1 MPRAI
6 ILAAIVWIL
15 VGGLA
20 LQASGDE
27 PDRMS
32 EPFEITADH
41 ISYEAERELYVAEG
55 NVHILQKGRSLTARW
70 VAFSK
75 KTGIGVAEG
84 DVEITEEADRMQAA
98 FMVFDVDTLQGTLYQ
113 VALDSGSSGF
123 RVRAEEMI
131 RTGKNTFT
139 VYDGVFTTC
148 RCDANKRNSWQIAT
162 KKADVELGGYG
173 KLQNSTFEVLG
184 VPVLWIPWMLVPIKS
199 ERESGLLLPQ
209 FSFGG
214 RGGASFGLPVFL
226 APLPQLN
233 VTVTPRYFVNRGYKQ
248 DVDLEY
254 VFGQRSGGRLFV
266 AGLYDHTDQ
275 ATESFNRRRWSVL
288 WEHDQFLPAKL
299 RWQTDLKL
307 ASDNLYTDDFREMQ
321 HYKTYRFNESTTNVA
336 RSFGESGGFGAMV
349 GARYA
354 DDLQGSTND
363 DRDQLIL
370 QRFAEARGDV
380 QPGTLTGPLGVETR
394 MDSELIH
401 FQAFNSPTSELQ
413 PFQPAG
419 DPLPPVV
426 PLPPPLRNNGRFY
439 DLGVNGR
446 FDDTPGVDGEGDGIY
461 EPGEPLD
468 EHGTRVVL
476 HPRFARPTPIGSLLE
491 LTPEIGYS
499 QTLYQ
504 TNAQNFAERGLVTAR
519 ADLKSRLAR
528 DYQLEDGGSVR
539 HVVEP
544 RLGFAWVS
552 EDVLG
557 RDQSHNPLFVPI
569 GSVAQSRFR
578 ALSLENVTRNPS
590 DRIDDTNEL
599 VMGVTQRFFTREN
612 ARAVP
617 RLRADL
623 LTAVDWNFKDDG
635 GVGSLFAEGRLLK
648 LGPLGSRLRGV
659 FNPASRAFKE
669 AEAEFNLGWPIPD
682 GFIRNVV
689 IAARYRYLRRLP
701 EFFETVRGDTS
712 SERVGDTEL
721 NQIDLTSQI
730 ELSARIRLSYR
741 AVYSLVGLTGFIR
754 NRGMI
759 EYVSKCRCWGVG
771 VSLYQ
776 ERRIGFGGGF
786 MIRFLGLGDDETEL
800 YDGGFGTGL
809 SF

>member
-1 MPRAI
+1 MW
-6 ILAAIVWIL
+6 ILAV
-15 VGGLA
+15 GLA

-32 EPFEITADH
+32 EPFEITADEIH
-41 ISYEAERELYVAEG
+41 YDADRELYVAER
-55 NVHILQKGRSLTARW
+55 NVHILQQGRSLTARW

-84 DVEITEEADRMQAA
+84 DVEIVEEADRMQAA

-113 VALDSGSSGF
+113 IALDSGSSGF

-131 RTGKNTFT
+131 RTGQNTFT

-148 RCDANKRNSWQIAT
+148 RCDANRRNPWQIAT
-162 KKADVELGGYG
+162 NKADVEMGRYG
-173 KLQNSTFEVLG
+173 RLENSTFEVLG

-214 RGGASFGLPVFL
+214 RGGASFGLPIFL

-233 VTVTPRYFVNRGYKQ
+233 VTLTPRYFVNRGYKQ
-248 DVDLEY
+248 DVELEY
-254 VFGQRSGGRLFV
+254 VFGQQSSGQLFV
-266 AGLYDHTDQ
+266 AGLYDYTDQ
-275 ATESFNRRRWSVL
+275 ATSSFNRRRWSVL

-321 HYKTYRFNESTTNVA
+321 RYKTYRFNESTTNVA
-336 RSFGESGGFGAMV
+336 RSFGESGGFGAMI

-363 DRDQLIL
+363 DRDELIL
-370 QRFAEARGDV
+370 QRFAEVRGDV
-380 QPGTLTGPLGVETR
+380 QPGTVKGPLGLEAR
-394 MDSELIH
+394 MDSELIQ
-401 FQAFNSPTSELQ
+401 FAGLSSPDSELQ
-413 PFQPAG
+413 PFHPPG
-419 DPLPPVV
+419 DPPPPVV
-426 PLPPPLRNNGRFY
+426 PLPRSLRNDGRFF

-468 EHGTRVVL
+468 ERGTRVLL

-499 QTLYQ
+499 QALYQ
-504 TNAQNFAERGLVTAR
+504 TNAQHFAERGLVTVR

-528 DYQLEDGGSVR
+528 DYPRDDGGAVR
-539 HVVEP
+539 HVLEP
-544 RLGFAWVS
+544 RLGWAYIS
-552 EDVLG
+552 DDVMG
-557 RDQSHNPLFVPI
+557 RSQRHNPLFVPL

-578 ALSLENVTRNPS
+578 ALSLENVTRDPS
-590 DRIDDTNEL
+590 DRIDETNEVVL
-599 VMGVTQRFFTREN
+599 GVTQRFFTREN
-612 ARAVP
+612 DRAVP
-617 RLRADL
+617 RLRADV
-623 LTAVDWNFKDDG
+623 LTAVDWDFNDDG
-635 GVGSLFAEGRLLK
+635 GLGSLYAEGRLLR

-659 FNPASRAFKE
+659 FNPESVAFKE
-669 AEAEFNLGWPIPD
+669 AEAEMNLGWPLPD
-682 GFIRNVV
+682 FFIRNVN

-701 EFFETVRGDTS
+701 DFFETVRGDTS
-712 SERVGDTEL
+712 SQRVGDTEL
-721 NQIDLTSQI
+721 NQIDLDSKI

-754 NRGMI
+754 NQGMV

-771 VSLYQ
+771 VSIYQ
-776 ERRIGFGGGF
+776 ERRTGFGGGF

-800 YDGGFGTGL
+800 YEGGFGTGL
-809 SF
+809 NF